1 MSTPVVLACV
11 GGFAINILHLV
22 EYSKRPAVERPDFRD
37 MLFYVPYLAWPVLG
51 GVLAFAYIESGVH
64 LSPILALNVGLS
76 APLILR
82 AMVEANPIRPRAI
95 DPGHGA

>member
-1 MSTPVVLACV
+1 MTTPIWLAAF

-22 EYSKRPAVERPDFRD
+22 EYSKRPKIERPDFKD
-37 MLFYVPYLAWPVLG
+37 WMFWLPYPVWPVLG
-51 GVLAFAYIESGVH
+51 GILAYAYQESGVQ

-82 AMVEANPIRPRAI
+82 AMVEANPIKPSVV
-95 DPGHGA
+95 DPGEGA